1 MRIGTRKSKMALAQ
15 TREIIAALAAAHPD
29 LTIGIAE
36 NDTAGDRDQTSKL
49 LVHGGKGGA
58 FVAGIRA
65 MMRRGDIQMAMHSL
79 KDMPGNEETPGL
91 VIGAFRPREDAR
103 DALVLRAGLD
113 FTAFEA
119 AGGRGFRLGTN
130 SVRRAAQLRRRF
142 PDVEIIH
149 FRGAADSRIRKLDQ
163 ALGQGLPDG
172 GTTEP
177 ADGLVMAAAGLRR
190 VGLADRISHV
200 FETNEILPAATQ
212 GIVVVECAA
221 DDWQTR
227 QRLAAINDPA
237 AQTAADAER
246 ELLWVLDG
254 HCNSPIAAYAEAQ
267 GDGLRLTAE
276 VLDLSGKNVLRAQ
289 AEGAVDSPRALGRR
303 VALDLISQGA
313 ADIIARTRPR

>member
-1 MRIGTRKSKMALAQ
+1 MALAQ
-15 TREIIAALAAAHPD
+15 TREIIAALEAVHPD
-29 LTIGIAE
+29 LAIGIAE
-36 NDTAGDRDQTSKL
+36 NDTVGDLDQTSKL

-91 VIGAFRPREDAR
+91 VIGAYRPREDAR
-103 DALVLRAGLD
+103 DALVLRQGLD
-113 FTAFEA
+113 YQAFEA
-119 AGGRGFRLGTN
+119 AGGKGFRLGTN

-142 PDVEIIH
+142 PGVDIIH
-149 FRGAADSRIRKLDQ
+149 FRGAADNRIRKLDEGI
-163 ALGQGLPDG
+163 GQDLPDG
-172 GTTEP
+172 GKTEP

-200 FETNEILPAATQ
+200 FEVGEILPAATQ

-221 DDWQTR
+221 ADWPTR
-227 QRLAAINDPA
+227 ERLTAINDTA
-237 AQTAADAER
+237 SQTAAEAER
-246 ELLWVLDG
+246 EVLWVLDG

-267 GDGLRLTAE
+267 GERLRLTAE
-276 VLDLSGKNVLRAQ
+276 VLDLAGESVLRAQ
-289 AEGAVDSPRALGRR
+289 ADGGVDAPRSLGRG
-303 VALDLISQGA
+303 VALDLIAQGA

>member
-1 MRIGTRKSKMALAQ
+1 MALAQ
-15 TREIIAALAAAHPD
+15 TREIIAALEAVHPD
-29 LTIGIAE
+29 LAIGIAE
-36 NDTAGDRDQTSKL
+36 NDTVGDRDQTSKL

-91 VIGAFRPREDAR
+91 VIGAYRPREDAR
-103 DALVLRAGLD
+103 DALVLRQGLD
-113 FTAFEA
+113 YQAFEA
-119 AGGRGFRLGTN
+119 AGGKGFRLGTN

-142 PDVEIIH
+142 PHVEIIH
-149 FRGAADSRIRKLDQ
+149 FRGAADNRIRKLDERI
-163 ALGQGLPDG
+163 GQQLPDG
-172 GTTEP
+172 SVTEP

-200 FETNEILPAATQ
+200 FEVDDILPAATQ

-227 QRLAAINDPA
+227 KKLTAINDSA
-237 AQTAADAER
+237 AQIAAEAER
-246 ELLWVLDG
+246 EVLWVLDG

-267 GDGLRLTAE
+267 GERLRLTAE
-276 VLDLSGKNVLRAQ
+276 VLDLKGESVLRAQ
-289 AEGAVDSPRALGRR
+289 ADGAVDAPRSLGRG
-303 VALDLISQGA
+303 VALDLIAQGA